1 MAGGSIPPSLA
12 RSSPRAPRGG
22 TQPCAL
28 LVSPF
33 VKWGAGHPSLTTSY
47 VHTLFHSFHPQP
59 FVRSSCTHPNRCHRR
74 IHFLSSVLDDTC
86 CQPLTPSC
94 KRRGQIFTSV
104 LLYSD
109 WGPAILEST
118 ITRAP
123 TESDRP
129 AHICSYLLTCFT
141 STLSLHSQT
150 MLNVLTFIS

>member
-1 MAGGSIPPSLA
+1 MAGGSIPSSFA
-12 RSSPRAPRGG
+12 RSSPHSPRGG
-22 TQPCAL
+22 TQLCAL

-33 VKWGAGHPSLTTSY
+33 VKWGAGHPSLTTS
-47 VHTLFHSFHPQP
+47 TFTPFSIRFPFQP

-118 ITRAP
+118 ITRAR